1 MKPICVPCQRFYRPK
16 RTGYYFVEGMP
27 KVNGALPG
35 KAEPELW
42 QPYKLWAGDL
52 YACPD
57 CGSEVVVGMGERSLS
72 EHFMPEFQA
81 QVLSLAGDDYL
92 LVKDC

>member
-16 RTGYYFVEGMP
+16 RNGTYFVEGMP
-27 KVNGALPG
+27 TENGAPAG
-35 KAEPELW
+35 NADPKLW
-42 QPYKLWAGDL
+42 APYKLWAGDL
-52 YACPD
+52 YACTD
-57 CGSEVVVGMGERSLS
+57 CGAEVIVGTGMRPLA
-72 EHFMPEFQA
+72 EHYMPEFTA